1 MKKFMSVLLAT
12 AMVATCLAG
21 CGQKSEGA
29 SQAAGTEAAGAST
42 DGAVF
47 KIGSIGPTTGDAA
60 IYGQA
65 VMNAAQ
71 IAVDEINAAGGING
85 YQVAFKYEDDQADA
99 EKSVNAYN
107 SLKDWGMQILM
118 GSVTT
123 TACIAV
129 TDKTAEDGMFQLT
142 PSASSTDVIIND
154 NVFQACFTDPNQ
166 GTASAQYIADNGLAT
181 KVAVIYDSS
190 SVYSSGIE
198 ATFVEEAQA
207 KGLEVVAEESFTADS
222 KTDFSTQL
230 QKAQSAGAELVFLPI
245 YYTEASIILTQAN
258 GMGYAPTFF
267 GVDGIDGILGVENFD
282 TSLAEGVVLLTPFA
296 ADAADEAT
304 QSFVAKYKEA
314 YGEIPN

>member
-85 YQVAFKYEDDQADA
+85 YQVEFKYEDDQADA

-207 KGLEVVAEESFTADS
+207 KGLEVVAE
-222 KTDFSTQL
+222 
-230 QKAQSAGAELVFLPI
+230 
-245 YYTEASIILTQAN
+245 
-258 GMGYAPTFF
+258 
-267 GVDGIDGILGVENFD
+267 
-282 TSLAEGVVLLTPFA
+282 
-296 ADAADEAT
+296 
-304 QSFVAKYKEA
+304 
-314 YGEIPN
+314 